1 MNKANILLVDDEAA
15 FTRSLSR
22 LLRVRGYDV
31 TEVDNGM
38 SAIRALGEENFDV
51 VVLDLK
57 MPGMD
62 GFETLEGIKMIGSF
76 VETLILTGHGS
87 VDKENKAEK
96 LGAYDFLHKPCE
108 LDHLLAKIEDA
119 LYKKGNRETKY
130 VLSQMIRV

>member
-76 VETLILTGHGS
+76 AETIILTGHGS

-119 LYKKGNRETKY
+119 LYKKEHRETKY

>member
-1 MNKANILLVDDEAA
+1 MNRANILLVDDEAA

-22 LLRVRGYDV
+22 LLRVRGYNV

-38 SAIRALGEENFDV
+38 SAIRTLGEENFDV

-62 GFETLEGIKMIGSF
+62 GFETLEGLKMIGSLA
-76 VETLILTGHGS
+76 ETLILTGHGS
-87 VDKENKAEK
+87 IDKEIKAEE

-119 LYKKGNRETKY
+119 LDKKKNRETKY
-130 VLSQMIRV
+130 VLSQLIRV